1 MFTKFIQKYG
11 LIDKKDKILLAFSGG
26 PDSVYMLEQF
36 LNIKDEYE
44 LTLHLAYVNHNLRED
59 VYKDISFVKKI
70 ANKYNIGYTILDI
83 YMDKFSENLARE
95 LRYEKLEELKRNLGY
110 NKIATGHNKTDNA
123 ETIIFRIIRGTSID
137 GIKGISPKRG
147 DIIRPILYLTKK
159 EILMRVNNEYII
171 DSTNLENNYSR
182 NKIRNQIFPI
192 FQDINNG
199 FIDNIINLYENISNS
214 DEVKQKIINI
224 LKSNN
229 ISLSSRKINNIYNSY
244 FSNESKI
251 IDLGNDYV
259 WYKSYDDYGVKRK
272 EEFLLENYSYE
283 LEYGKEIKIENFYIG
298 YVDKILLE
306 KKSYSEYNIHRFFY
320 KLGDKIIV
328 RNRKNGDKLGN
339 KKIKKIF
346 IDNKVNRFERDSIP
360 LVTINDEIV
369 LVGDKFKL
377 GNNNDTQ
384 GDRVVY
390 IRRSNGR

>member
-1 MFTKFIQKYG
+1 
-11 LIDKKDKILLAFSGG
+11 
-26 PDSVYMLEQF
+26 
-36 LNIKDEYE
+36 
-44 LTLHLAYVNHNLRED
+44 
-59 VYKDISFVKKI
+59 
-70 ANKYNIGYTILDI
+70 
-83 YMDKFSENLARE
+83 
-95 LRYEKLEELKRNLGY
+95 
-110 NKIATGHNKTDNA
+110 
-123 ETIIFRIIRGTSID
+123 
-137 GIKGISPKRG
+137 
-147 DIIRPILYLTKK
+147 
-159 EILMRVNNEYII
+159 MRVNNEYII

-328 RNRKNGDKLGN
+328 RNRKNGDKLGS